1 MKKLMNY
8 LMLTC
13 QKASAL
19 IDKKNLLGLTRKE
32 KVMLKMHTSVC
43 KYCTAYQKQ
52 SEIIDLA
59 LKKHFHSI
67 NDGANVIIENKE
79 LKEKIISKL

>member
-1 MKKLMNY
+1 MKTLINY

-19 IDKKNLLGLTRKE
+19 IEKRNLFALTRKE
-32 KVMLKMHTSVC
+32 KVMLRIHTAVC
-43 KYCTAYQKQ
+43 KSCMSYQKQ
-52 SEIIDLA
+52 SKIIDHA
-59 LKKHFHSI
+59 LNNHFHSI
-67 NDGANVIIENKE
+67 NVGVNMIIENKE

>member
-1 MKKLMNY
+1 MNY

-19 IDKKNLLGLTRKE
+19 IDKKNLFGLTRKE
-32 KVMLKMHTSVC
+32 KMMLKMHTAVC
-43 KYCTAYQKQ
+43 KYCSTYQKQ
-52 SEIIDLA
+52 SELIDHA
-59 LKKHFHSI
+59 LNKHFHSI
-67 NDGANVIIENKE
+67 NNEINVIIENGE

>member
-1 MKKLMNY
+1 MKKLINY

-32 KVMLKMHTSVC
+32 KVMLKMHTAVC
-43 KYCTAYQKQ
+43 KYCSAYQKQ
-52 SEIIDLA
+52 SKIIDHA
-59 LKKHFHSI
+59 LHKHFHSI
-67 NDGANVIIENKE
+67 NDGVNVIIENKE